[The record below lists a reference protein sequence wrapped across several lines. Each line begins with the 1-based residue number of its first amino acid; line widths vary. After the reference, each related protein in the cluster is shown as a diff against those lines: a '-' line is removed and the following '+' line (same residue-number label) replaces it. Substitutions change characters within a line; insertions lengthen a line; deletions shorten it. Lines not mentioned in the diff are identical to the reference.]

1 MIISAIRIV
10 RFMLESPNALAGQ
23 TVDENLK
30 VSAERLV
37 DQVSLTRHR
46 SCSLSPD
53 LVNAANGAKFQKER
67 GAMDDK

>member
-1 MIISAIRIV
+1 
-10 RFMLESPNALAGQ
+10 MLLTSQ

-67 GAMDDK
+67 GAMDDKLSSYDLSLPEKLCRNR